1 MYMLTY
7 TYKEHRT
14 PNKQKGR
21 KMTNITV
28 KTRKEL
34 DEKTK
39 EYRNRGYMII
49 TFTEDYRELER
60 GSEIVIIERQKRTRR
75 AR

>member
-1 MYMLTY
+1 
-7 TYKEHRT
+7 
-14 PNKQKGR
+14 
-21 KMTNITV
+21 MTNITV

-34 DEKTK
+34 DERTK

-49 TFTEDYRELER
+49 TFTEDYRELGR
-60 GSEIVIIERQKRTRR
+60 GSEIVIIERQKRARR

>member
-14 PNKQKGR
+14 PNNR